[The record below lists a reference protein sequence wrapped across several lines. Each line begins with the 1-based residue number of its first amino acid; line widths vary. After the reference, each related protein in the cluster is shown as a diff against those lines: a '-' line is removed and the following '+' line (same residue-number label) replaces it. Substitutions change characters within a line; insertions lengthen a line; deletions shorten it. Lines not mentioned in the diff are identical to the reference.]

1 MSQKQ
6 FKKIDFVQNNE
17 EQYQIEFKISEIGEG
32 INLIVQRLNENGEYE
47 MIQAPIRRL
56 NDRVFVVWDHLLTAD
71 SFLKHK
77 IPV

>member
-6 FKKIDFVQNNE
+6 FKKIDFVQNNK

-56 NDRVFVVWDHLLTAD
+56 NDRVFVVWDHPFDGRLIFEA
-71 SFLKHK
+71 
-77 IPV
+77 

>member
-56 NDRVFVVWDHLLTAD
+56 NDRVFVVWDHPFDGRLIFEA
-71 SFLKHK
+71 
-77 IPV
+77 